1 MMIYLQILFG
11 VTLLAIALYTGYT
24 SIPLWIMAILGVSF
38 TISYIQGKW
47 YAWEE
52 LFADRNA
59 RFYYSIAITYL
70 IQCIVVSIFYLIG
83 AGISKVIG

>member
-1 MMIYLQILFG
+1 MMYLQIFLS
-11 VTLLAIALYTGYT
+11 VTLVAIALYTGYT
-24 SIPLWIMAILGVSF
+24 SIPLWIIAILGVSF

-52 LFADRNA
+52 LLADRNA
-59 RFYYSIAITYL
+59 KFYSSIAIAYL

-83 AGISKVIG
+83 AGISKAIG

>member
-1 MMIYLQILFG
+1 MMYFQIFLSLI
-11 VTLLAIALYTGYT
+11 LLAIALYTGYT
-24 SIPLWIMAILGVSF
+24 SIPLWIIAILGVSF

-59 RFYYSIAITYL
+59 KFYSSIAITYL
-70 IQCIVVSIFYLIG
+70 VQCIVVSIFYFIG